1 MLINKTLSDT
11 FISSKCLDAAKIDK
25 KKIRD

>member
-1 MLINKTLSDT
+1 MLINKALSDT
-11 FISSKCLDAAKIDK
+11 FISFKCLKAAKIDK